1 MSKSLRPAFPAW
13 PAIAAAIAYGT
24 LEWLAL
30 SRSRVLARLGMRR
43 RQISR
48 R

>member
-1 MSKSLRPAFPAW
+1 MSKPLRPALPAW

-24 LEWLAL
+24 IEWLAL
-30 SRSRVLARLGMRR
+30 SRSRLLARLGTRR

-48 R
+48 Q